1 MIYVATRDMLTT
13 SAKSI
18 LFFSINLSEKN
29 RDETD
34 KEGQERKEE
43 DKEDAGGS
51 YTFTS

>member
-1 MIYVATRDMLTT
+1 MRGMIYVATRDMLTA

-34 KEGQERKEE
+34 KEGEE
-43 DKEDAGGS
+43 GSKDAETEGG
-51 YTFTS
+51 